1 MQELKV
7 LGVENGY
14 IVVSTPSGERYGV
27 PIDEVLPLGLKQPS
41 SESAVRKLS
50 PREIQ
55 THIRAGMSAAD
66 VAKITGVPLDYIQR
80 FEGPVLAEREF
91 MVESALNVPVHLAI
105 DSDPAESATFGA
117 VIRDRLQS
125 IGATEE
131 RWASWKEQGGGWI
144 VKLSFT
150 ADTIERDARWSFE
163 PRSQALAP
171 LNQEA
176 TTLSQQGDL
185 AAAMIPRL
193 RAVGVDEKP
202 VDASR
207 FDSGAFVVEERDDF
221 EQIPQRETVPI
232 RPVRQ
237 PVAEAA
243 ITREVPVQQAPSQTA
258 DLLEALRRRRGERE
272 SAQYDLDGGTP
283 SAAHPA
289 SGAIRVIEM
298 PTAQATPPQPKAHTP
313 ESPAE
318 HKDQPTASTEH
329 PSGPVPVGAQGGS
342 RRQRRGR
349 QPMPSWD
356 EIVFGSKNDDDHS

>member
-14 IVVSTPSGERYGV
+14 IVVSTPAGDRYGV
-27 PIDEVLPLGLKQPS
+27 RIDEVLPLGLKQSNGDGQP
-41 SESAVRKLS
+41 ARKLS
-50 PREIQ
+50 PREVQ

-105 DSDPAESATFGA
+105 DSDPAAEPATFGG

-125 IGATEE
+125 IGATDE

-150 ADTIERDARWSFE
+150 VDGIERDARWGFE
-163 PRSQALAP
+163 PRSQSLAP
-171 LNQEA
+171 GNQEA

-193 RAVGVDEKP
+193 RAVGLDEKP

-207 FDSGAFVVEERDDF
+207 FDSGAFVVEKNDLDEL
-221 EQIPQRETVPI
+221 PQRETVPI
-232 RPVRQ
+232 RPLRQ

-289 SGAIRVIEM
+289 SGAIRVVEIS
-298 PTAQATPPQPKAHTP
+298 TPKTP
-313 ESPAE
+313 EPPALE
-318 HKDQPTASTEH
+318 AAPQQPTDDVAPATN
-329 PSGPVPVGAQGGS
+329 Q
-342 RRQRRGR
+342 RQRQRRGR

-356 EIVFGSKNDDDHS
+356 EIVFGSKNEDDHA